1 MIITVGLLGNP
12 NVGKTSLFNKL
23 VGARQYV
30 ANWPGVTVTRVEG
43 ATIYKDYTLHFID
56 LPGIYTFSATSIDE
70 KVTRDYL
77 VLTPPNVTVVI
88 IDSLSPEQGMYLL
101 LEAMELGLN
110 IVAVFNAIDEA
121 RKSGIVIDKGALEAS
136 LDVPVVLTSAHTG
149 EGINEL
155 KETIIKAFKSSGR
168 AKLLDYGSEIEST
181 VKKFEKCLPEQ
192 FNNRFFSLKYLEGD
206 KFIRE
211 AIQKSTIESV
221 LCTDIELEV
230 LSDELGVEISKKR
243 YEFIIST
250 LSRCVQKNYG
260 VLTNEEAL
268 DHVLT
273 HKYLGIPI
281 FLSLLYLAFNF
292 TFKVSEPLVSFLEFL
307 FDELK
312 KLIGSSSMI
321 TSLISD
327 GIINGVGSVLA
338 FIPSIFALF
347 LALGIMEE
355 SGYLP
360 RIAFLMDRL
369 MYSLRLTGRSFM
381 TLLLGFGCNV
391 STVMA
396 ARGLSDERERIT
408 TILVSPFI
416 SCNARIPVY
425 LMIIGVAFA
434 QYKAEA
440 FFLIYLLS
448 IILTAFSA
456 RIVNKV
462 VLKGESVPFIME
474 MPRYRFPKLSN
485 VVTYMWN
492 RGRHFL
498 EKAGTIIFSL
508 SIIIWVLS
516 YFPDSGNIENS
527 FAAMMGKY
535 LSFIFKPLGF
545 NWQTAAALIFGGA
558 AKEIIVSSFAQFYNG
573 IENVVLSPITAAT
586 LMVFILGYMPCFA
599 TLAAI
604 RSETNSWKYTAF
616 AVFYSIS
623 ISYVLALL
631 VNIFGRLFV

>member
-1 MIITVGLLGNP
+1 MIVTVGLLGNP

-23 VGARQYV
+23 VGTRQYV
-30 ANWPGVTVTRVEG
+30 ANWPGVTVTRIEG
-43 ATIYKDYTLHFID
+43 ATNYKDYTLHFID
-56 LPGIYTFSATSIDE
+56 LPGTYTFSATSIDE

-110 IVAVFNAIDEA
+110 VVAVFNAVDEA
-121 RKSGIVIDKGALEAS
+121 RKNGIIIDKGALEAS

-149 EGINEL
+149 EGITEL
-155 KETIIKAFKSSGR
+155 KDTIIKVFKSSSR
-168 AKLLDYGSEIEST
+168 AKLLDYGPDIERV
-181 VKKFEKCLPEQ
+181 VKKVEKCLPDE
-192 FNNRFFSLKYLEGD
+192 FSNRFFALKFLEGD

-211 AIQKSTIESV
+211 MIQKSNK
-221 LCTDIELEV
+221 LCEDSELSII
-230 LSDELGVEISKKR
+230 SDELGVEISKKR

-250 LSRCVQKNYG
+250 LSRCVQKNYS
-260 VLTNEEAL
+260 VLTIEEAL

-281 FLSLLYLAFNF
+281 FLSILYLAFNF
-292 TFKVSEPLVSFLEFL
+292 TFKASEPLVSFLEFL
-307 FDELK
+307 FDNLRE
-312 KLIGSSSMI
+312 LIGTSSMI
-321 TSLISD
+321 TSLVSE

-448 IILTAFSA
+448 ILLTAFSA
-456 RIVNKV
+456 RVVNKV
-462 VLKGESVPFIME
+462 VLKGENVPFIME
-474 MPRYRFPKLSN
+474 MPRYRFPKMSN

-492 RGRHFL
+492 RGKHFL
-498 EKAGTIIFSL
+498 EKAGTIIFAL
-508 SIIIWVLS
+508 SIVIWVLS
-516 YFPDSGNIENS
+516 YFPDSGNVENS
-527 FAAMMGKY
+527 FAAMIGKY
-535 LSFIFKPLGF
+535 LAFIFKPLGF
-545 NWQTAAALIFGGA
+545 NWQTVAALIFGGA
-558 AKEIIVSSFAQFYNG
+558 AKEVIVSSFAQFYNG
-573 IENVVLSPITAAT
+573 IENIVLSPVTAAT

-599 TLAAI
+599 TLAAMK
-604 RSETNSWKYTAF
+604 SETNSLKYTAF
-616 AVFYSIS
+616 AIFYSLS

-631 VNIFGRLFV
+631 VNTFGRLFI